1 MQLPKTGGLNFF
13 ICWFY
18 TWTPKVVENLY
29 ICKTSWNL
37 LIKNLFQKC
46 ATQKCDRK
54 AIVSFTQS
62 LLKFQLAWMIN
73 ISRHNKFLF
82 SLIIPCT
89 LCKFFPDPFVPNA
102 PLLFPL
108 KTSENLAV
116 FWCFQWVEK
125 GSIRNEWVNW
135 TMSVVHSTQ
144 GSTSKFSSFYSFKR
158 QPQQFKQFV
167 GKSRRIVW
175 VCLTTL

>member
-1 MQLPKTGGLNFF
+1 M
-13 ICWFY
+13 
-18 TWTPKVVENLY
+18 
-29 ICKTSWNL
+29 
-37 LIKNLFQKC
+37 IKNLFQKC
-46 ATQKCDRK
+46 ATQKFDRK
-54 AIVSFTQS
+54 AIVSFTQR

-82 SLIIPCT
+82 SLIIPYT
-89 LCKFFPDPFVPNA
+89 LCKFFPNPFVPNA

-116 FWCFQWVEK
+116 FCFQWVEK
-125 GSIRNEWVNW
+125 GCIHNEWVNC

-144 GSTSKFSSFYSFKR
+144 GSTSKFHSFYSFKR

-167 GKSRRIVW
+167 GKSQRIVS
-175 VCLTTL
+175 VCSTTLQGWRLKAYYTFGDTLLSFLVLKRCFNHVITSL